1 MSAVTVR
8 NLEHHYQSKKNR
20 DRPQVDNVSFDVN
33 SGEMFVLLGPS
44 GCGKTTILRCIA
56 GLIRPSSG
64 EIAIDGKTVAG
75 PTKFVPTYRRDI
87 GLVFQDYAVWPHMTV
102 FENVAFP
109 LRHGSAKKLRRNEI
123 RDQVMAS
130 LEMVKLEKY
139 ATRDATALSGGQQQ
153 RVALARALVREPA
166 VLLLDEPLSNLDA
179 ALREQMRHELRQIQ
193 QRIRITTLF
202 VTHDQSEAL
211 SMATR
216 IGLMRDG
223 VLEEVTT
230 PRDLYQAPKSQHAA
244 SAAGAAVF
252 YEGTVEAVED
262 DGMQRSAR
270 VGTPVG
276 RLQARTLGPVQV
288 GQTVTVAV
296 RPEDIEVHPAPPTD
310 RPNVLAAKITSVLF
324 LGPSVDVRLEVAG
337 HTMRSTRP
345 AKGWTQV
352 EDDSAYVELPVDR
365 VHILPA

>member
-1 MSAVTVR
+1 MSTVTVR
-8 NLEHHYQSKKNR
+8 NLEHHYQTKKR

-64 EIAIDGKTVAG
+64 EIAIDGTTVAG
-75 PTKFVPTYRRDI
+75 PSKFVPTYRRDI
-87 GLVFQDYAVWPHMTV
+87 GLVFQDYAVWPHMSV
-102 FENVAFP
+102 FDNVAFP
-109 LRHGSAKKLRRNEI
+109 LRHGSRKKLTRTQC
-123 RDQVMAS
+123 RDQVMTA
-130 LEMVKLEKY
+130 LEMVRLEKF
-139 ATRDATALSGGQQQ
+139 AQRDATLLSGGQQQ

-193 QRIRITTLF
+193 QRIRVTTVF

-216 IGLMRDG
+216 IGLMREG

-230 PRDLYQAPKSQHAA
+230 PRDLYQSPKSQHGA

-252 YEGTVEAVED
+252 LEGTIEAVANE
-262 DGMQRSAR
+262 GMQRSLR

-276 RLQARTLGPVQV
+276 SLEAMTLQDVQV
-288 GQTVTVAV
+288 GQKVSVVV
-296 RPEDIEVHPAPPTD
+296 RPEEIEVHPTAPEG

-324 LGPSVDVRLEVAG
+324 LGPSVDVRLEVGGRTVRA
-337 HTMRSTRP
+337 MRPS
-345 AKGWTQV
+345 KGWTQR
-352 EDDSAYVELPVDR
+352 EDDSAYVELPPSC
-365 VHILPA
+365 VHVLPA